1 MGDLRDWE
9 TGMDEM
15 IGQGSGPDEPEKG
28 RVVVTGFEPFDGRT
42 RNRSW
47 DLVSKL
53 RGEQGRDVFRLPVD
67 LGQLYGIVAGILSRE
82 PRAILMIGE
91 SPTNQLRVEQ
101 VALNVADSEDPDNAG
116 RIPQA
121 EPVVPRGPL
130 ALMTSWD
137 ARGVAGR
144 LHQEGIPAAVSFH
157 AGTFA
162 CNAALY
168 LALFAAREAQRQG
181 DSVTIGSDPGGIDE
195 GRITP
200 PAIGFFHI
208 PNSRGPT
215 GLGTANLCRAV
226 ELGIEELLAENQG

>member
-1 MGDLRDWE
+1 
-9 TGMDEM
+9 MDEM
-15 IGQGSGPDEPEKG
+15 IGQGGWTDEPERG

-42 RNRSW
+42 HNRSW
-47 DLVSKL
+47 DLVRRL
-53 RGEQGRDVFRLPVD
+53 RGEQGRDVFLLPVD
-67 LGQLYGIVAGILSRE
+67 LDQLQEIVAGILSGE

-91 SPTNQLRVEQ
+91 SLTTRIRVEQ
-101 VALNVADSEDPDNAG
+101 IALNVADSEGPDNAG
-116 RIPQA
+116 RIPQT
-121 EPVVPRGPL
+121 ESVVPRGPL

-157 AGTFA
+157 GGTFA

-168 LALFAAREAQRQG
+168 LALFGAREAQRRG
-181 DSVTIGSDPGGIDE
+181 HGMMISSDPVGINE
-195 GRITP
+195 ERTTQ

-208 PNSRGPT
+208 PNSSGST
-215 GLGTANLCRAV
+215 GLGSANLSRAV